1 MPKEI
6 LILFGFFAVFV
17 FINLATYFFLQL
29 KMKEKLF
36 RELAI
41 YWFLVLAVY
50 VIEGGVNQGKLALSL
65 VFIINLAPIYIISNF
80 LMHSYG
86 MKLKLP
92 RYIAA
97 SCAVIVLAIFNNSL
111 NLNFTTLAMPI
122 AVVACFPFVEAIY
135 ATFVTKKEE
144 ANFTQK
150 FMAGV
155 VFTSGILC
163 CLNYAVNRMTPGTEL
178 IGFGTGFLTYI
189 TASIILPVF
198 TIQEINRE
206 KTQRLE
212 QLVKE
217 RTDELLASKM
227 QKEKLLRV
235 VVHDIS
241 NALQAL
247 IFQANRLIVNQDTN
261 VSNIAVRMMKNI
273 DSISDIAQHV
283 KDVERS
289 HSKQMKLES
298 VDIQE
303 CLNEVKELF
312 EDRFAKKNI
321 NLEFIN
327 KVPAHIAIKVDRVTF
342 IHSVVSNIV
351 SNALKFSHP
360 GSEVIISV
368 TERAG
373 KVYFG
378 VQDYGV
384 GMSEKMLTTLFDHD
398 ISVSIPGTAGERG
411 TGLGMPLVKNYAEI
425 FGGEVEAYSN
435 RLDGAGTL
443 ITVTLPAHETSYA
456 TSLS

>member
-6 LILFGFFAVFV
+6 AILFGFFAAFV

-36 RELAI
+36 RQ
-41 YWFLVLAVY
+41 LAVY
-50 VIEGGVNQGKLALSL
+50 WLLVLLVYIIEGAVQQGKLALSL
-65 VFIINLAPIYIISNF
+65 VFIINIAPIYIISNF
-80 LMHSYG
+80 LLHSYN
-86 MKLKLP
+86 MKLKP
-92 RYIAA
+92 SRYIIA
-97 SCAVIVLAIFNNSL
+97 SSAVVILAIFNNSL
-111 NLNFTTLAMPI
+111 NLPFTTLAMPI
-122 AVVACFPFVEAIY
+122 AIVASFPFVEAIY
-135 ATFVTKKEE
+135 ATFVTKKNE

-155 VFTSGILC
+155 VFSSGVVC

-212 QLVKE
+212 HLVRE

-247 IFQANRLIVNQDTN
+247 IFQNNRLIVSSSPE
-261 VSNIAVRMMKNI
+261 VAHVAARMMKNI
-273 DSISDIAQHV
+273 DSISDITQHV
-283 KDVERS
+283 KDMERS
-289 HSKQMKLES
+289 QSKKIKLS
-298 VDIQE
+298 PVDIQE
-303 CLNEVKELF
+303 CLDEVRDLF
-312 EDRFAKKNI
+312 ADRYAKKNI
-321 NLEFIN
+321 RLDIIN
-327 KVPAHIAIKVDRVTF
+327 KVPPHIQINVDRVTF

-360 GSEVIISV
+360 GSEVII
-368 TERAG
+368 TAHEHQG
-373 KVYFG
+373 KVYFN
-378 VQDYGV
+378 VQDYGI
-384 GMSEKMLTTLFDHD
+384 GMSEKMLSTLFDHD
-398 ISVSIPGTAGERG
+398 ITLTLPGTSGERG
-411 TGLGMPLVKNYAEI
+411 SGLGMPLVKSYTEI
-425 FGGEVEAYSN
+425 FGGKVTASSVTSEHP
-435 RLDGAGTL
+435 GTK
-443 ITVTLPAHETSYA
+443 ITVALPAIESNHA
-456 TSLS
+456 AIFN